1 MANHAVDVLKER
13 NRNLEFQLEE
23 RNKDY
28 QTAMEANRRMQSEM
42 KQVNNSQVIY
52 NKKLLEKNLHDHT
65 QFLLNYL

>member
-13 NRNLEFQLEE
+13 NMNLEFQLEE

-42 KQVNNSQVIY
+42 KQVNHSQVI
-52 NKKLLEKNLHDHT
+52 
-65 QFLLNYL
+65 